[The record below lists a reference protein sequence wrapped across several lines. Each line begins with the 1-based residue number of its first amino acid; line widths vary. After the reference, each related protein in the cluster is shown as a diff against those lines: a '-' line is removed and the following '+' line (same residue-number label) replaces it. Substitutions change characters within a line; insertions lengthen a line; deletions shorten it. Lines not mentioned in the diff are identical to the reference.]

1 MVDVNIFNEE
11 HFDAIVRDIIKNIK
25 TKIVRE
31 TEIRKIE
38 IYLKKNISKVSYSI
52 PELTNGIN
60 NILDEIP
67 KTSFTRRDINNAA
80 KQVKINKAVQENSN
94 NPFEN
99 LAGLPVMDQ
108 VKAVLNIFIQTI
120 VKILDEFVVLFVSM
134 LIVLN
139 LYYRSNVHS
148 SILYPSNP
156 NAFPYV
162 YFDEKNNSTQ
172 RFLTSCIETNTKDNE
187 DDVFLD
193 APAFFTSD
201 GKYNLNKNV
210 CRINDPLGMSK
221 EGQNAKCTP
230 AYDFGLE
237 ESSNFMKKIIPENID
252 FFAKKFMETNAL
264 KNTNDLSIY
273 GMISYII
280 LFSQINTNGSLQGI
294 DSFFKPLFSMGSSKS
309 KIMKN
314 VSFAFFTFVFYIL
327 FQNSKNTFASMFEK
341 FLFTGSKTK
350 MLNNYDFVGSFFKL
364 VSGFFAPFMTFFKLI
379 FLMVY
384 PMVLFHSIYGYI
396 NYSLYSASLF
406 ITLFCYLGVAF
417 SLMLFLSYMTLMIYT
432 IKTKKTNLDEIF
444 SGIIENFM
452 KLVGRSIDKLTKVL
466 SFTNKFTKESF
477 SCNPDKLLGLGFISK
492 MFHTIG
498 MLILTPILIILFSI
512 PNFLTIYITFNTTK
526 SVTVDF
532 LQYIKTL
539 ICQLKDYRIMIRA
552 FFYILVAYEIT
563 KYMKQKLRFFT
574 IGILSLFIIY
584 DLRYNSLKQLLVS
597 NKCISGEDG
606 VEVGEKLS
614 DFIISGN
621 SE

>member
-11 HFDAIVRDIIKNIK
+11 HFDSIVRDIIKNIK
-25 TKIVRE
+25 TRIVRE

-38 IYLKKNISKVSYSI
+38 IYLKKNISKASYSI

-67 KTSFTRRDINNAA
+67 KTSFTRRDINKAA

-108 VKAVLNIFIQTI
+108 VKAVLNVFIQTI

-156 NAFPYV
+156 NAFPFV
-162 YFDEKNNSTQ
+162 YFDDKNNSTQ
-172 RFLTSCIETNTKDNE
+172 RFLTSCIETNTKDSE

-221 EGQNAKCTP
+221 EGQNAKCSP

-237 ESSNFMKKIIPENID
+237 ETSNFMKKIIPENMD

-294 DSFFKPLFSMGSSKS
+294 DSFFKPLFSAGSSK
-309 KIMKN
+309 IIKN
-314 VSFAFFTFVFYIL
+314 ASFAFFTFVFYML

-341 FLFTGSKTK
+341 LLFTGSKNS
-350 MLNNYDFVGSFFKL
+350 MLNKYDFVGSFFKL
-364 VSGFFAPFMTFFKLI
+364 ISGFFAPFMTFFKLI
-379 FLMVY
+379 FLIVY
-384 PMVLFHSIYGYI
+384 PMVLFHTIYGYI

-406 ITLFCYLGVAF
+406 IRLFCYLGVAF
-417 SLMLFLSYMTLMIYT
+417 SLMLFLSYMMLMVFT
-432 IKTKKTNLDEIF
+432 IQQKKTNLDEIF
-444 SGIIENFM
+444 SGIINNFM
-452 KLVGRSIDKLTKVL
+452 KLIGKSIKKLTNIL
-466 SFTNKFTKESF
+466 SFSKESF
-477 SCNPDKLLGLGFISK
+477 SCNPDKIFGLGFFSK
-492 MFHTIG
+492 MFYAIG
-498 MLILTPILIILFSI
+498 MLIITPILIILFSI
-512 PNFLTIYITFNTTK
+512 PNFLTIYMTFNTTK
-526 SVTVDF
+526 SVTIDF
-532 LQYIKTL
+532 VRYIKTL
-539 ICQLKDYRIMIRA
+539 ICQLKDYKAMVRV

-574 IGILSLFIIY
+574 IGILSLFIMY

-621 SE
+621 S

>member
-11 HFDAIVRDIIKNIK
+11 HFDAIVRDILKNIK

-67 KTSFTRRDINNAA
+67 KTSFTRRDIKNAA

-314 VSFAFFTFVFYIL
+314 VSFAFFTFVFYTL

-341 FLFTGSKTK
+341 LLFTGSKTK

-384 PMVLFHSIYGYI
+384 PMVLFHSIYGYV

-452 KLVGRSIDKLTKVL
+452 KLLGKSIDKLTNIL
-466 SFTNKFTKESF
+466 SFSKESF

-492 MFHTIG
+492 MFYTIG

-532 LQYIKTL
+532 LQYVKTL
-539 ICQLKDYRIMIRA
+539 ICQLKDYRRMVRA

>member
-11 HFDAIVRDIIKNIK
+11 HFDSIVRDIIKNIK
-25 TKIVRE
+25 TRIVRE

-38 IYLKKNISKVSYSI
+38 IYLKKNISKASYSI

-67 KTSFTRRDINNAA
+67 KTSFTRRDINKAA

-156 NAFPYV
+156 NAFPFV
-162 YFDEKNNSTQ
+162 YFDDKNNSTQ
-172 RFLTSCIETNTKDNE
+172 RFLTSCIETNTKDSE

-221 EGQNAKCTP
+221 EGQNAKCSP

-237 ESSNFMKKIIPENID
+237 ETSNFMKKIIPENMD

-294 DSFFKPLFSMGSSKS
+294 DSFFKPLFSAGSSK
-309 KIMKN
+309 IIKN
-314 VSFAFFTFVFYIL
+314 ASFAFFTFVFYML

-341 FLFTGSKTK
+341 LLFTGSKNS
-350 MLNNYDFVGSFFKL
+350 MLNKYDFVGSFFKL
-364 VSGFFAPFMTFFKLI
+364 ISGFFAPFMTFFKLI
-379 FLMVY
+379 FLIVY
-384 PMVLFHSIYGYI
+384 PMVLFHTIYGYI

-406 ITLFCYLGVAF
+406 IRLFCYLGVAF
-417 SLMLFLSYMTLMIYT
+417 SLMLFLSYMMLMVFT
-432 IKTKKTNLDEIF
+432 IQQKKTNLDEIF
-444 SGIIENFM
+444 SGIINNFM
-452 KLVGRSIDKLTKVL
+452 KLIGKSIKKLTNIL
-466 SFTNKFTKESF
+466 SFSKESF
-477 SCNPDKLLGLGFISK
+477 SCNPDKIFGLGFFSK
-492 MFHTIG
+492 MFYAIG
-498 MLILTPILIILFSI
+498 MLIITPILIILFSI
-512 PNFLTIYITFNTTK
+512 PNFLTIYMTF
-526 SVTVDF
+526 
-532 LQYIKTL
+532 
-539 ICQLKDYRIMIRA
+539 
-552 FFYILVAYEIT
+552 
-563 KYMKQKLRFFT
+563 
-574 IGILSLFIIY
+574 LSLIHI
-584 DLRYNSLKQLLVS
+584 
-597 NKCISGEDG
+597 
-606 VEVGEKLS
+606 
-614 DFIISGN
+614 
-621 SE
+621 